1 MEVTISKEEDV
12 TEKAEA
18 DNSTETAVSAI
29 ESETQQASTVPKQQ
43 QNRELVENTEP
54 KTPEKQPE
62 IRLDIPLTSRYNNI
76 VYFPDLLKEAGYAIA
91 KTPPRYMSCSETPGS
106 ETPQSEWSDFE
117 TPDDFRTPTP
127 PSAIDLPRAFRDEN
141 DEFFDR
147 ILENAGKY
155 AIVEEEKTRK
165 KKRRI
170 IKKEQHYDVNDPFID
185 DSELAPLQRDYG
197 KVRPQIEG
205 FFVWNGPLV
214 LERLVDEDEPSSK
227 KKAAKRKPKSSETD
241 GPKVRKART
250 VKKAEGGSDGKG
262 KAATPKKRVSKK
274 LKTAGDTNQE
284 SSSMNG
290 VVSTSHNET
299 NPSNNSHITDPS
311 SSTNISTI
319 GANNTSAHQKDLSDP
334 NKSSGKKKKVYPVDP
349 VHPDVQYLLDL
360 FKQQVDKESFEVK
373 SRFPQNLKPP
383 LMELLSR
390 AYELNQFNENL
401 FKILTNTLPYNKFT
415 ITRLCQRTL
424 YPKSLIELQKRKLE
438 FIGRLKVAVDEIMPS
453 LLQEFDER
461 NASVSSSSVPVN
473 GDNSAE
479 IDSNMEI
486 DGDAD
491 IEPDADADGDIKSD
505 SKSDSSSN
513 NNRSKETVNGKK
525 FRWDENTRFLLW
537 KIVQEEM
544 SWVVMSNCLAEAEE
558 KSERHS
564 EQTRRKSLYQYLL
577 TLWPKGWM
585 TSYEIARVYSA
596 YKRYLRDRPNSS

>member
-29 ESETQQASTVPKQQ
+29 ESETQHASTVPKH

-76 VYFPDLLKEAGYAIA
+76 VYFPDLLKEAGYTIA

-106 ETPQSEWSDFE
+106 ESPQSEWSDFE

-127 PSAIDLPRAFRDEN
+127 PAAIDLPRAFRDEN
-141 DEFFDR
+141 DEFFER
-147 ILENAGKY
+147 ILENAEKY

-214 LERLVDEDEPSSK
+214 LERLVDEDEPSPK

-262 KAATPKKRVSKK
+262 KAAAPKKSVSKK
-274 LKTAGDTNQE
+274 LKTAGDTSQE
-284 SSSMNG
+284 SSLVASI
-290 VVSTSHNET
+290 SHNET
-299 NPSNNSHITDPS
+299 NPSHITDPS
-311 SSTNISTI
+311 SSANISSI
-319 GANNTSAHQKDLSDP
+319 GANNNPANQKDLSDP
-334 NKSSGKKKKVYPVDP
+334 NKPPGKKKKVYPVEP

-401 FKILTNTLPYNKFT
+401 FKILTNMLPYNKFT
-415 ITRLCQRTL
+415 ITRTL
-424 YPKSLIELQKRKLE
+424 YPKALIELQKRKLE
-438 FIGRLKVAVDEIMPS
+438 FIGRLKIAVDEIMPS
-453 LLQEFDER
+453 LLQELNER

-473 GDNSAE
+473 GDN
-479 IDSNMEI
+479 I
-486 DGDAD
+486 
-491 IEPDADADGDIKSD
+491 
-505 SKSDSSSN
+505 
-513 NNRSKETVNGKK
+513 
-525 FRWDENTRFLLW
+525 
-537 KIVQEEM
+537 QEEM

-564 EQTRRKSLYQYLL
+564 EQTRRKSLYQYVSNIIKNLILL
-577 TLWPKGWM
+577 
-585 TSYEIARVYSA
+585 
-596 YKRYLRDRPNSS
+596 